1 MGMLHTNLGRSVE
14 AAWAG
19 LYRQTHTALAAAGLR
34 STNDP
39 VLEADPAKT
48 SPIGSNLDTII
59 NLHTNTLCALVESPS
74 HSFGGFRRD
83 GTPAPTDPLLL
94 LDAHLILFTATF
106 DYLADTGGLAAWG
119 TTGKAK

>member
-1 MGMLHTNLGRSVE
+1 MGMLHPVTGRSVE

-19 LYRQTHTALAAAGLR
+19 LYRQTHTALAAAGHR
-34 STNDP
+34 STTDP
-39 VLEADPAKT
+39 AIEADPAKT
-48 SPIGSNLDTII
+48 NPIGPNLDTII

-83 GTPAPTDPLLL
+83 GTPAPTDPLIL

-106 DYLADTGGLAAWG
+106 DYLADTGGLAIWAAAR
-119 TTGKAK
+119 KNN